1 MLLRTVDD
9 GEFRDLQ
16 IEEGEM
22 FLLPGT
28 SHFSDLISIN
38 THNLKANTPH
48 NPVRFAD
55 TVGLVIERVRPEG
68 SLGPFVQ
75 PTFQLS

>member
-9 GEFRDLQ
+9 GEFRDIR

-28 SHFSDLISIN
+28 SHISNLISIN
-38 THNLKANTPH
+38 NSQFESEYATQPC
-48 NPVRFAD
+48 
-55 TVGLVIERVRPEG
+55 
-68 SLGPFVQ
+68 SLCRNSW
-75 PTFQLS
+75 TCDRTR